1 MKKIPAL
8 AISLVVLVL
17 LFGGC
22 AEQNSAA
29 PAAKKTNDVPI
40 EKVIR
45 NQQHALS
52 EQQTAQLNQL
62 DRDARL

>member
-1 MKKIPAL
+1 MKKIFTFTVSHVAL
-8 AISLVVLVL
+8 ML

-22 AEQNSAA
+22 AEQNGTV
-29 PAAKKTNDVPI
+29 PAAKKTNDIPI

-45 NQQHALS
+45 DQQHALN

-62 DRDARL
+62 DRDPRL